1 MNIRPAAL
9 LFSVVVILVGGVY
22 FYTSTSNNEKSVNTE
37 LPVPVEDKI
46 TETAAEEKPAAT
58 GSPADSSS
66 AVLPKTSPAP
76 TEVNPVRS
84 RTSNGVKQHDPPAK
98 IAQETAVPSSSDEP
112 PLKLKGIGVN
122 FEDFKFT
129 KEKLQFDRL
138 FMGFGFVIPGS
149 SSSSG
154 QNKSNPQPTFVVPLG
169 TPVRSLVDGIV
180 AAIPTLWSGDY
191 SIQVTA
197 DGKMQKWVYETEHI
211 INPKVKVGDRVTAGQ
226 IIGEASTFDQGAP
239 AGYGTVEIGI
249 LKGGQTPEHVCPF
262 AYLDDSIREETLA
275 KMRNLF
281 QTWEDYTGNQALY
294 PDSEIPGCLTT
305 DAIPG

>member
-9 LFSVVVILVGGVY
+9 LFSVVVILVGGIY
-22 FYTSTSNNEKSVNTE
+22 FYSSTPNNGVSVSTE
-37 LPVPVEDKI
+37 MPVPVEDKI
-46 TETAAEEKPAAT
+46 TETVAEEKPAAT
-58 GSPADSSS
+58 KSPDAS
-66 AVLPKTSPAP
+66 ASVALPKTSPVSP
-76 TEVNPVRS
+76 E
-84 RTSNGVKQHDPPAK
+84 VKQPDPPAK
-98 IAQETAVPSSSDEP
+98 IAQETAVPSNTDEP

-262 AYLDDSIREETLA
+262 AYLDDSVREETFA

-281 QTWEDYTGNQALY
+281 QTWEDYTGNQTLY

-305 DAIPG
+305 SSIEG

>member
-9 LFSVVVILVGGVY
+9 LFSVVVILVGGIY
-22 FYTSTSNNEKSVNTE
+22 FYSSTPNNGVSVSKE
-37 LPVPVEDKI
+37 MPVPVEDKI
-46 TETAAEEKPAAT
+46 TETVAEEKPAAT
-58 GSPADSSS
+58 KSPDAS
-66 AVLPKTSPAP
+66 ASVALPKTSPVSP
-76 TEVNPVRS
+76 E
-84 RTSNGVKQHDPPAK
+84 VKQPDPPAK
-98 IAQETAVPSSSDEP
+98 IAQETAVPSNTDEP

-169 TPVRSLVDGIV
+169 TPVRSIVDGIV
-180 AAIPTLWSGDY
+180 AAIPTLWSGDF

-262 AYLDDSIREETLA
+262 AYLDDSVREETFA
-275 KMRNLF
+275 H
-281 QTWEDYTGNQALY
+281 
-294 PDSEIPGCLTT
+294 
-305 DAIPG
+305 

>member
-9 LFSVVVILVGGVY
+9 LLLVAVIFAGVY
-22 FYTSTSNNEKSVNTE
+22 FYTSTPNNEASVSTKI
-37 LPVPVEDKI
+37 PVPVEDKS
-46 TETAAEEKPAAT
+46 TEMVAEEKPAAT
-58 GSPADSSS
+58 GSSDASAPA
-66 AVLPKTSPAP
+66 ALPKTSPVLP
-76 TEVNPVRS
+76 EVNPVRS
-84 RTSNGVKQHDPPAK
+84 RTSNGVKQPDPPAK
-98 IAQETAVPSSSDEP
+98 IAQETAVPSNTDEP

-154 QNKSNPQPTFVVPLG
+154 QNKSNPQPTYVVPLG
-169 TPVRSLVDGIV
+169 TPVRSLVDGMV

-262 AYLDDSIREETLA
+262 AYLDDSVREETFA

-281 QTWEDYTGNQALY
+281 QTWEDYTGNQTLY

-305 DAIPG
+305 SSIEG

>member
-9 LFSVVVILVGGVY
+9 LFSVAVIFAGVY
-22 FYTSTSNNEKSVNTE
+22 FYTSTSNNEASVSTE
-37 LPVPVEDKI
+37 MPVPVADKI
-46 TETAAEEKPAAT
+46 TETVAEEKPTAT
-58 GSPADSSS
+58 GSSDAS
-66 AVLPKTSPAP
+66 APSAPPDTSPAP

-84 RTSNGVKQHDPPAK
+84 KTSNGVKQPASPAR
-98 IAQETAVPSSSDEP
+98 IAQETAVPSNTDEP

-154 QNKSNPQPTFVVPLG
+154 QNKSNPQPTYVVPLG

-211 INPKVKVGDRVTAGQ
+211 INPKVRVGDRVTAGQ
-226 IIGEASTFDQGAP
+226 IIGEASTFDRGAP

-262 AYLDDSIREETLA
+262 AYLDDSVREEIFA

-305 DAIPG
+305 DSIPG

>member
-1 MNIRPAAL
+1 MNIRPTAL
-9 LFSVVVILVGGVY
+9 LLSAAVIIAGAY
-22 FYTSTSNNEKSVNTE
+22 FYTSTSNNEESVNTE
-37 LPVPVEDKI
+37 MPVQGEGKI
-46 TETAAEEKPAAT
+46 TETVAEEKPAAAEPPA
-58 GSPADSSS
+58 GSPS
-66 AVLPKTSPAP
+66 AALQKTSPTPA
-76 TEVNPVRS
+76 EAKQPV
-84 RTSNGVKQHDPPAK
+84 PPAK
-98 IAQETAVPSSSDEP
+98 VAQETAVPSNTDEP
-112 PLKLKGIGVN
+112 PLRLKGIGVN

-154 QNKSNPQPTFVVPLG
+154 QNKSNPQPTYVVPLG
-169 TPVRSLVDGIV
+169 TPVRSLVDGVV

-197 DGKMQKWVYETEHI
+197 DGKMQKWAYETEHI

-249 LKGGQTPEHVCPF
+249 LKGGQTPEHICPF
-262 AYLDDSIREETLA
+262 AYLDDSVRDEIFA

-281 QTWEDYTGNQALY
+281 QAWEDYAGNQALY
-294 PDSEIPGCLTT
+294 PDSEIPGCLT
-305 DAIPG
+305 ASPIEG